1 MVVQDPLRTRE
12 GSKCITKRTAK
23 MGAPIARTRY
33 SVADC
38 KPEGNRQRRMD
49 YIFILLSPT
58 PPHCRNEVRGRI
70 TTPNEAATITH
81 RRPHTHTHTCSSTAF
96 TYLFHVLPLSRPQP
110 PSQPHT
116 LIHTTPPTTTHTP
129 QTHQTLGWR
138 PSGFATENP
147 HDRFRFL
154 HHFLGLP
161 FGDMSP
167 TYICKL

>member
-1 MVVQDPLRTRE
+1 MPQSLEQDT
-12 GSKCITKRTAK
+12 
-23 MGAPIARTRY
+23 
-33 SVADC
+33 
-38 KPEGNRQRRMD
+38 
-49 YIFILLSPT
+49 LSPT
-58 PPHCRNEVRGRI
+58 ANQREIGKEEWTTFSFCFHPPPPTV
-70 TTPNEAATITH
+70 ATKYGAESPHQMRQQLSHTED
-81 RRPHTHTHTCSSTAF
+81 HTHTHTCSSTAF